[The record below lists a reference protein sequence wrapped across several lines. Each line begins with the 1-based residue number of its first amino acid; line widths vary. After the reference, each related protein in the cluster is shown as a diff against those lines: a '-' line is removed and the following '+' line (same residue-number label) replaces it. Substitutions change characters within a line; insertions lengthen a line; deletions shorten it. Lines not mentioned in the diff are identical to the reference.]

1 MKTILKFRYM
11 AKTNKVILLGNV
23 GKDPFVKE
31 FSNGKVARITLAT
44 TEKGYTKQDGTKV
57 EDRTEWHDC
66 VAWNRTADVIENY
79 VKKGDRLFIVGTLR
93 HSSTEKDGVKTYRT
107 EVHIDEMEM
116 LGGKGGGGQQQ
127 SQATSDPKVEYQ
139 PNYEG
144 YNGPANAQP
153 QPVPENDEL
162 PF

>member
-1 MKTILKFRYM
+1 M
-11 AKTNKVILLGNV
+11 ARNNKVFLLGNV
-23 GKDPFVKE
+23 GKDPYVKD

-44 TEKGYTKQDGTKV
+44 TEKGYTRQDGTKV

-66 VAWNRTADVIENY
+66 VAWNKTADVIEKY
-79 VKKGDRLFIVGTLR
+79 VKKGDKLFIVGTLR
-93 HSSTEKDGVKTYRT
+93 HTSTEKDGVKTYRT

-116 LGGKGGGGQQQ
+116 IGSKSGGGQQP
-127 SQATSDPKVEYQ
+127 QATSDPQEQYK

-153 QPVPENDEL
+153 QSVPEDDGL

>member
-1 MKTILKFRYM
+1 M
-11 AKTNKVILLGNV
+11 AKNNKVFLLGNV

-31 FSNGKVARITLAT
+31 FSNGKVARLTIAT
-44 TEKGYTKQDGTKV
+44 TEKGFTKQDGTRV

-66 VAWNRTADVIENY
+66 VAWNRTADVIEKY
-79 VKKGDRLFIVGTLR
+79 IKKGDRLSIWGTLR
-93 HSSTEKDGVKTYRT
+93 HSATEKDGVKTYRT

-127 SQATSDPKVEYQ
+127 SAAAP
-139 PNYEG
+139 
-144 YNGPANAQP
+144 QP
-153 QPVPENDEL
+153 QYQAPQPAPAPQQEYDGL

>member
-1 MKTILKFRYM
+1 M

-66 VAWNRTADVIENY
+66 VAWNRTADVIEKY

-93 HSSTEKDGVKTYRT
+93 HSSTEKDGVKIYRT

-116 LGGKGGGGQQQ
+116 LGSKNGQQQ
-127 SQATSDPKVEYQ
+127 SQATSDPQVQYQ
-139 PNYEG
+139 PNYAG
-144 YNGPANAQP
+144 YNGDAKAQP
-153 QPVPENDEL
+153 QPEQENDEL